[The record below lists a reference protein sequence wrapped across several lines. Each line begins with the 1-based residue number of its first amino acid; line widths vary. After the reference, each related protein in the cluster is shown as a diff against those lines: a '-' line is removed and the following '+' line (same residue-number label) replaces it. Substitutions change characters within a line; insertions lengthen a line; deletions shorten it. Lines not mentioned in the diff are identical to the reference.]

1 MVVPNLED
9 EAGSFKKRKNTGLT
23 GKKEMTPGGGLGLNS
38 QDTTTSISPIRRKGT
53 AAESNAS

>member
-9 EAGSFKKRKNTGLT
+9 ESGSFKKRKNTG
-23 GKKEMTPGGGLGLNS
+23 KKDMTPGGAQGLVS

-53 AAESNAS
+53 AID